1 MSSCF
6 YPARPPVSLLFQM
19 RRLLHAV
26 QPHDDKRVIE
36 LRPHQQDHADDI
48 QPQHQYDN
56 RRQRAVQHRIPRHI
70 VHIERKAP
78 RHEHPCHQRKQRPR
92 PDLAEPEM
100 QVRDDAVEQHEEREY
115 DGGIDKYK
123 AKKGKW
129 RRLKDRCR
137 DRQRLRQ
144 QTQQHA
150 SGDGKHKAAH
160 DGQQKAGRHRER
172 QQNIEHRAAV
182 YLDAV
187 DAVYRAHDRTHCP
200 RQKIQRQQRPDEQR
214 TERWRRRD
222 LLKVRQDELL
232 QAFRHQLEHR
242 PKILDRNAEPRDERI
257 DKHQKREQ
265 GKQQKIRKLCR
276 RLRNAVIKKAVNHA
290 LDQI

>member
-1 MSSCF
+1 
-6 YPARPPVSLLFQM
+6 
-19 RRLLHAV
+19 
-26 QPHDDKRVIE
+26 
-36 LRPHQQDHADDI
+36 
-48 QPQHQYDN
+48 
-56 RRQRAVQHRIPRHI
+56 
-70 VHIERKAP
+70 
-78 RHEHPCHQRKQRPR
+78 
-92 PDLAEPEM
+92 M

-115 DGGIDKYK
+115 DGDHHPE
-123 AKKGKW
+123 ARAA
-129 RRLKDRCR
+129 RRLEDRCR

-182 YLDAV
+182 HLDAV

-214 TERWRRRD
+214 TERRRRRD

-242 PKILDRNAEPRDERI
+242 PEILDRNAEPRDERI

-265 GKQQKIRKLCR
+265 GKQQKIRQGRR
-276 RLRNAVIKKAVNHA
+276 RLRNTVRKKAEYHA
-290 LDQI
+290 PHQIDQPILSVQAGSPFPLMFYLLYQLLHGFTTVRTKTFFVHLFAFTLVFSLPLVYT